1 MPTPEENW
9 ERLVRAALRGERLGV
24 GAFGQPVSGVA
35 GNVPSCLAN
44 NTHIDDILRAADEIE
59 DEDRNISR
67 IRKIHYLILCRWREI
82 PCIIL

>member
-1 MPTPEENW
+1 MPTPEANW

-35 GNVPSCLAN
+35 GNVPSCLSN
-44 NTHIDDILRAADEIE
+44 NTHIDDVLRAADEIE

-67 IRKIHYLILCRWREI
+67 IRKIHYLGERFLE
-82 PCIIL
+82 